1 MNQNI
6 FKSLKMIDNIF
17 SDYLMKKM
25 NIDSFEKK
33 LSIVLSNLDF
43 GSEKKFEVSIIKNT
57 KEPFFGM
64 RVFPVVVEMEKIT
77 EALTSEKKSFKEIY
91 NMWKNIK
98 NWYIEIDSMCF
109 DRITINFTPKELTA
123 LLLHELGHVVKSD
136 ETVERFYRAYQESY
150 TRMKVADKSSL
161 KFLYT
166 LYTIPL
172 SAACAIRNW
181 TNGKNQIKQEIFADK
196 VLVQNGYSEYIVS
209 AINKIIKAYGNSFMD
224 DDESEKDKKVE
235 TSVKWCNINIT
246 DLVARKN
253 RLKDDLFY
261 QTIKSNSNFMKALS
275 MKLIN
280 DLGINLRENYTGAAV
295 ESSIDIITSEDFIH
309 NYYSYY
315 NPVKIAYLEKT
326 INGAMESARNSLK
339 NPKKIK
345 IPSQYDVDAIFVEID
360 RISNHHDRIYVLD
373 LIYNKIEELQKFQ
386 DIMEYNKDLKRKYKS
401 QVESMLKQLEEMRK
415 DVLAKRNFKTQYKLF
430 VSYPEGYE
438 G

>member
-1 MNQNI
+1 
-6 FKSLKMIDNIF
+6 
-17 SDYLMKKM
+17 
-25 NIDSFEKK
+25 
-33 LSIVLSNLDF
+33 
-43 GSEKKFEVSIIKNT
+43 
-57 KEPFFGM
+57 M

-196 VLVQNGYSEYIVS
+196 VLVQNGYSEYLVS

-280 DLGINLRENYTGAAV
+280 DLGINLREKYTGAAV

-326 INGAMESARNSLK
+326 INGAVESARNSLK

-386 DIMEYNKDLKRKYKS
+386 DIMEYNKDLKEKYKS

>member
-1 MNQNI
+1 
-6 FKSLKMIDNIF
+6 
-17 SDYLMKKM
+17 
-25 NIDSFEKK
+25 
-33 LSIVLSNLDF
+33 
-43 GSEKKFEVSIIKNT
+43 
-57 KEPFFGM
+57 M

-196 VLVQNGYSEYIVS
+196 VLVQNGYSEYLVS

-280 DLGINLRENYTGAAV
+280 DLGINLREKYTGAAV

-326 INGAMESARNSLK
+326 INGAVESARNSLK